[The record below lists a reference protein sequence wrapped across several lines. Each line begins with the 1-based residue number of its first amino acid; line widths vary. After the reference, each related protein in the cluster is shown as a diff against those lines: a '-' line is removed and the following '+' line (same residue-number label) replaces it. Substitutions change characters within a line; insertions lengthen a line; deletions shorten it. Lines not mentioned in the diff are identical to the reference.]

1 MSASLAAATAGFGL
15 SASLIIAIGAQ
26 NAFVLRQGLLRQHV
40 LAVAALC
47 AFIDAALIS
56 VGTAGFGRLVGA
68 HPAVTAIAAWAGV
81 AFLVVYGTRSFLAAL
96 KPSALRTEET
106 SAAGASLGSVL
117 AATLAVSLLN
127 PHVYLDTIVLLGSVA
142 AQYPAATRVFF
153 ALGAMSASGIWFF
166 SLAYGARLLA
176 PLFARPVAWRVLD
189 VVIGV
194 VMWWVAGSL
203 AWGQLAA

>member
-1 MSASLAAATAGFGL
+1 MSAAAAGLGL

-40 LAVAALC
+40 FVVAALC

-56 VGTAGFGRLVGA
+56 VGTAGFGGLVSA
-68 HPAVTAIAAWAGV
+68 HPTVTAIAAWGGV
-81 AFLVVYGTRSFLAAL
+81 AFLVVYGGRSFLAAL
-96 KPSALRTEET
+96 KPASLRAEET
-106 SAAGASLGSVL
+106 AGVEASLGSVV
-117 AATLAVSLLN
+117 AAILAVSLLN

-142 AQYPAATRVFF
+142 AQYPVGTRVFF

-189 VVIGV
+189 VIIGV
-194 VMWWVAGSL
+194 VMWWVAASL